1 MNWVH
6 QFGSD
11 FSYTYHGLLLV
22 LIIKTN
28 FLKEGYLT
36 FTLKENL
43 DLQLQRFEMEN
54 PLWENRQTFS
64 VLSSKQNTIFLIAK
78 SVRHALFFVSLSRF
92 LYSEFVTFRMCF
104 T

>member
-1 MNWVH
+1 MPYDYNSHLMHWVH

-11 FSYTYHGLLLV
+11 FSYTYRGLLLE

-43 DLQLQRFEMEN
+43 DLQLQRFEMETS
-54 PLWENRQTFS
+54 LWENRQTFS

-78 SVRHALFFVSLSRF
+78 SVRKHYF
-92 LYSEFVTFRMCF
+92 L
-104 T
+104 